1 MITGQLDRQQVT
13 LGQIM
18 EVITDLKYKEGIE
31 NIEAAYKVVM
41 QGKDFFIVPTFFLL
55 HATFQYTYN
64 E

>member
-41 QGKDFFIVPTFFLL
+41 QG
-55 HATFQYTYN
+55 
-64 E
+64 

>member
-41 QGKDFFIVPTFFLL
+41 QGKDFFYCTHLFPASRDFSIYI
-55 HATFQYTYN
+55 Q
-64 E
+64 